1 MSLHGPEIP
10 ADRPVTAST
19 DDAAIA
25 EAADRGDHEGALD
38 LLVSAHA
45 AALGRTCM
53 ALLGS
58 ASEAEAVLRDT
69 LQSALAEPASLR
81 GSGTLRA
88 RLSGLARRRCAQ
100 RLELGGR
107 PEPLTTGDASPTP
120 AQRARARLAALKPTE
135 REALVLRFEAELSLR
150 EVAAACGTDE
160 PTAHQ
165 RISRGLSRLTH
176 WMNEEQS

>member
-69 LQSALAEPASLR
+69 LQSALAEP
-81 GSGTLRA
+81 A

>member
-1 MSLHGPEIP
+1 MSLLGP
-10 ADRPVTAST
+10 DMTAST
-19 DDAAIA
+19 EDAAIV
-25 EAADRGDHEGALD
+25 AAVDRGDHEGALD

-45 AALGRTCM
+45 VALGKTCM

-58 ASEAEAVLRDT
+58 AREAEAALRDT
-69 LQSALAEPASLR
+69 LQSALAETVSLR
-81 GSGTLRA
+81 GKGTLRA
-88 RLSGLARRRCAQ
+88 RLSELARRRCAQ
-100 RLELGGR
+100 HLELRGR
-107 PEPLTTGDASPTP
+107 EESPIAGDLPPTP

-135 REALVLRFEAELSLR
+135 REALVLRFEARLSVR
-150 EVAAACGTDE
+150 EVAEACGIDE